1 MANIP
6 DPQDEKEKQSES
18 DTLRSTNASLSLQL
32 RALESLHESHDREH
46 VAIASELI
54 RTKVENQLLVD
65 TNESLT
71 TQVAA
76 LQEVVQAQPGEVEG
90 KLRGEME
97 RIMKRN
103 IEVQNENRALEEGC
117 AEMEGELVKAK
128 LEVANMREEVEWLR
142 GTWRDVSKMM
152 DSAKS
157 P

>member
-1 MANIP
+1 
-6 DPQDEKEKQSES
+6 
-18 DTLRSTNASLSLQL
+18 
-32 RALESLHESHDREH
+32 
-46 VAIASELI
+46 
-54 RTKVENQLLVD
+54 
-65 TNESLT
+65 
-71 TQVAA
+71 
-76 LQEVVQAQPGEVEG
+76 VQAQPGEVEG

-128 LEVANMREEVEWLR
+128 LEVANMREEVEGLR